1 MITIRNME
9 TSYPR
14 GKSFRID
21 EVCFEKGRITS
32 ILGRNGCGKTTLLRT
47 MTGFLPYR
55 GSIEIDGKECRDYTG
70 LYKYLIRIS
79 RQQVKEKGGAALL
92 LLIFQYFFK
101 RRQKCPDPGEL
112 FGIL

>member
-1 MITIRNME
+1 ME
-9 TSYPR
+9 TSYPQ

-70 LYKYLIRIS
+70 
-79 RQQVKEKGGAALL
+79 RQLL
-92 LLIFQYFFK
+92 G
-101 RRQKCPDPGEL
+101 D
-112 FGIL
+112 